1 MAATSR
7 LAAAQ
12 GPRGA
17 NDKVRIGLIGS
28 GSRGRSVAAQFIRS
42 HADVQYVANCDAY
55 ATRLDQGMQQLSD
68 LQKDVKLDGYEDYR
82 RILDRK
88 DVDAVHIATPDHW
101 HCQMLVDAIAAG
113 KDVYLEK
120 PLSNTVE
127 RAVEAL
133 RAYKGSNRVVQ
144 FGTQQRSGAHFQE
157 AAKIIQDGQL
167 GKITH
172 AVIQFGGRGY
182 GTPPEPEAPVPQ
194 GLNWDLFQGPAP
206 RRPFKQGRL
215 RWRGWWDYG
224 GGLIT
229 DWGVH
234 LTDVALWYLNSQRV
248 GPLLTSG
255 TAQYVNFV
263 NPERDQSPDAFSVSW
278 QYPNFVMTFTNAVV
292 QDWEFGRQ
300 GNYFF
305 GPGGSLLI
313 HRAGY
318 EVRPGRWWQGGRG
331 RGGAG
336 AANAPAGQGRRPRRI
351 PAAAGGDPAPPC
363 ALARERRVG
372 QQQRHDRPWPEL
384 PRLCE
389 VAEQAGQRSGNRVL
403 RVAAVPARRQS
414 RARGPFV
421 PMGRRGEESGGG
433 GGNLIEEPVA
443 STERLAG
450 VEGDVD
456 HQFAGQRLEPA
467 RAAIRA

>member
-1 MAATSR
+1 MTKSGTTLSRRRFFDLAAT
-7 LAAAQ
+7 AAGAVAVSAGARAQ

-28 GSRGRSVAAQFIRS
+28 GSRGRSVAAQFIRNFPE
-42 HADVQYVANCDAY
+42 VQYVANSDAY
-55 ATRLDQGMQQLSD
+55 ATRLEQGNEQLSG
-68 LQKDVKLDGYEDYR
+68 LQKDVKIEGYEDYR

-88 DVDAVHIATPDHW
+88 DVDVVHIATPDHW
-101 HCQMLVDAIAAG
+101 HCQMLVDAMAAG

-120 PLSNTVE
+120 PLSNTIE

-133 RAYKGSNRVVQ
+133 KAYKSAKRVVQ

-157 AAKIIQDGQL
+157 AAKIVQDGQL
-167 GKITH
+167 GKVTH
-172 AVIQFGGRGY
+172 AVIQFPGSGY
-182 GTPPEPEAPVPQ
+182 GTPPEPEAPVPP
-194 GLNWDLFQGPAP
+194 GLNWELFQGPAP

-234 LTDVALWYLNSQRV
+234 LTDVALWYLNSQRI

-278 QYPNFVMTFTNAVV
+278 QYPDFVMTFTNAVV

-305 GPGGSLLI
+305 GPRGSLLI

-318 EVRPGRWWQGGRG
+318 ELRPGGGGGGGRGRG

-336 AANAPAGQGRRPRRI
+336 ANAPGGQSAEAAPPAPQPLQPRRVPWREGDGSDSNSSTVAHGRNFLECVKSRSAPVSDLEI
-351 PAAAGGDPAPPC
+351 GFYASLPCLLAVKAVREGRSFKWDDAAKK
-363 ALARERRVG
+363 
-372 QQQRHDRPWPEL
+372 
-384 PRLCE
+384 
-389 VAEQAGQRSGNRVL
+389 
-403 RVAAVPARRQS
+403 AVP
-414 RARGPFV
+414 V
-421 PMGRRGEESGGG
+421 
-433 GGNLIEEPVA
+433 
-443 STERLAG
+443 
-450 VEGDVD
+450 
-456 HQFAGQRLEPA
+456 
-467 RAAIRA
+467 

>member
-1 MAATSR
+1 MSNPGTSLTRRKFFDLAASAAGVVATSR
-7 LAAAQ
+7 LGAAQ

-17 NDKVRIGLIGS
+17 NDKVRMALIGS
-28 GSRGRSVAAQFIRS
+28 GSRGRSVAAQFVRS
-42 HADVQYVANCDAY
+42 FADVQYVANCDAY
-55 ATRLDQGMQQLSD
+55 ATRLDQGNQQLTG
-68 LQKDVKLDGYEDYR
+68 LQKDVKLEGYEDYR

-101 HCQMLVDAIAAG
+101 HCQMLVDAMAAG

-133 RAYKGSNRVVQ
+133 SAYKSSKRVVQ
-144 FGTQQRSGAHFQE
+144 FGTQQRSGSHFQE
-157 AAKIIQDGQL
+157 AAKIVQDGQL

-172 AVIQFGGRGY
+172 AVIQFPGNGY
-182 GTPPEPEAPVPQ
+182 GTPPESEVAVPQ
-194 GLNWDLFQGPAP
+194 GLNWELFQGPAP

-278 QYPNFVMTFTNAVV
+278 QYPGFVMTFTNAVV

-300 GNYFF
+300 GNYFY
-305 GPGGSLLI
+305 GPAGSLLI

-318 EVRPGRWWQGGRG
+318 EVRPAGGGQGGGRG

-336 AANAPAGQGRRPRRI
+336 AANAQAGQGGQDGPSLPPPLQPRR
-351 PAAAGGDPAPPC
+351 
-363 ALARERRVG
+363 V
-372 QQQRHDRPWPEL
+372 PW
-384 PRLCE
+384 R
-389 VAEQAGQRSGNRVL
+389 
-403 RVAAVPARRQS
+403 
-414 RARGPFV
+414 
-421 PMGRRGEESGGG
+421 
-433 GGNLIEEPVA
+433 
-443 STERLAG
+443 
-450 VEGDVD
+450 EGDGSDSNSSTVT
-456 HQFAGQRLEPA
+456 HGRNFLECVKSRNAPVSDLEIGFYA
-467 RAAIRA
+467 SLPCLLAVKAVREGRSFKWDDAAKKAVAV

>member
-1 MAATSR
+1 MTNRGTSLTR
-7 LAAAQ
+7 RKFFDLAASAAGLAVTAGSARAQ

-17 NDKVRIGLIGS
+17 NDRVRIGLIGS

-42 HADVQYVANCDAY
+42 FAEVQYVANCDAY
-55 ATRLDQGMQQLSD
+55 ATRLEQGNEQLSG
-68 LQKDVKLDGYEDYR
+68 LQKDVKIEGYEDYR

-101 HCQMLVDAIAAG
+101 HCQMLVDAMSAG

-133 RAYKGSNRVVQ
+133 HAYKSSKRVVQ
-144 FGTQQRSGAHFQE
+144 FGTQQRSGTHFQE
-157 AAKIIQDGQL
+157 AAKIVQDGQL
-167 GKITH
+167 GKVTH
-172 AVIQFGGRGY
+172 AVIQFPGSGY

-194 GLNWDLFQGPAP
+194 GLNWELFQGPAP

-234 LTDVALWYLNSQRV
+234 LTDVALWYLNSQRI

-278 QYPNFVMTFTNAVV
+278 QYPDFVMTFTNAVV

-305 GPGGSLLI
+305 GPRGSLLI

-318 EVRPGRWWQGGRG
+318 ELRPGGSGGGGRG

-336 AANAPAGQGRRPRRI
+336 RANAPAGAAAQDGPSAPQPLQPRRV
-351 PAAAGGDPAPPC
+351 PWREGDGSDSNSSTVAHGRNFLDCLKSRNAPVSDLEIGFYASLPC
-363 ALARERRVG
+363 LLAVKAVREG
-372 QQQRHDRPWPEL
+372 
-384 PRLCE
+384 
-389 VAEQAGQRSGNRVL
+389 RSFRWDDTGKN
-403 RVAAVPARRQS
+403 AVP
-414 RARGPFV
+414 V
-421 PMGRRGEESGGG
+421 
-433 GGNLIEEPVA
+433 
-443 STERLAG
+443 
-450 VEGDVD
+450 
-456 HQFAGQRLEPA
+456 
-467 RAAIRA
+467 

>member
-1 MAATSR
+1 MSKSGTSLTRRKFFDLAASAAGVAATAR
-7 LAAAQ
+7 VGAAQ

-28 GSRGRSVAAQFIRS
+28 GSRGRSVAALFVRTQP
-42 HADVQYVANCDAY
+42 DVQYVANCDAY
-55 ATRLDQGMQQLSD
+55 ASRLEQGNQQLTG

-101 HCQMLVDAIAAG
+101 HCQMLIDAISAG
-113 KDVYLEK
+113 KDVFVEK
-120 PLSNTVE
+120 PLSNTIE

-133 RAYKGSNRVVQ
+133 TAYKKANRVVQ

-157 AAKIIQDGQL
+157 AAKIVQEGQL

-172 AVIQFGGRGY
+172 AVIQFPGSGY
-182 GTPPEPEAPVPQ
+182 GTPPEPEAPVPP
-194 GLNWDLFQGPAP
+194 GLNWELFQGPAP
-206 RRPFKQGRL
+206 RRPFKAGRL

-234 LTDVALWYLNSQRV
+234 LTDVALWYLNSQKV

-255 TAQYVNFV
+255 TSQYVNFV
-263 NPERDQSPDAFSVSW
+263 NPEKEQSPDAFSVSW

-300 GNYFF
+300 GNYFY

-318 EVRPGRWWQGGRG
+318 EVRPAAGGQGGGRG
-331 RGGAG
+331 RGGAA
-336 AANAPAGQGRRPRRI
+336 AANTPGVQGAPVAQ
-351 PAAAGGDPAPPC
+351 AAPAPPP
-363 ALARERRVG
+363 AIQPRRV
-372 QQQRHDRPWPEL
+372 PWRESDGSDSSSATVAHGRNFLDCVKSRSTPVSDLEIGFYASL
-384 PRLCE
+384 PCLLAVKAVRE
-389 VAEQAGQRSGNRVL
+389 GRSFRWDDAAKKAVAV
-403 RVAAVPARRQS
+403 
-414 RARGPFV
+414 
-421 PMGRRGEESGGG
+421 
-433 GGNLIEEPVA
+433 
-443 STERLAG
+443 
-450 VEGDVD
+450 
-456 HQFAGQRLEPA
+456 
-467 RAAIRA
+467 

>member
-1 MAATSR
+1 MSKPGASLTR
-7 LAAAQ
+7 RKFFDLAASAA
-12 GPRGA
+12 GVVAASRVGA
-17 NDKVRIGLIGS
+17 ASRTVAASDKVRVGLIGS
-28 GSRGRSVAAQFIRS
+28 GSRGRGVAAQFVRT
-42 HADVQYVANCDAY
+42 HADLQYVANCDAY
-55 ATRLDQGMQQLSD
+55 ATRLDQGIQQLSG
-68 LQKDVKLDGYEDYR
+68 LQKDVKIDAVEDYR

-101 HCQMLVDAIAAG
+101 HCQMLIDALAAG

-133 RAYKGSNRVVQ
+133 RAYKSSNRVVQ

-157 AAKIIQDGQL
+157 AAKVIQEGQL

-172 AVIQFGGRGY
+172 AVIQFPGNGY
-182 GTPPEPEAPVPQ
+182 GTPPEPEVPVPQ
-194 GLNWDLFQGPAP
+194 GLNWELFQGPAP

-234 LTDVALWYLNSQRV
+234 LTDVALWYLNAQRV

-278 QYPNFVMTFTNAVV
+278 QYPEFVMTFTNAVAL
-292 QDWEFGRQ
+292 DWEFGRH

-318 EVRPGRWWQGGRG
+318 EVRPGSTGGQGGRG

-336 AANAPAGQGRRPRRI
+336 STNAASGAESN
-351 PAAAGGDPAPPC
+351 PAPPPPPQVQP
-363 ALARERRVG
+363 RRV
-372 QQQRHDRPWPEL
+372 PWREADGSDSSSATIAHGRNFLDCVKSRGKPVSDLEIGFYASL
-384 PRLCE
+384 PCLLAVKAVRE
-389 VAEQAGQRSGNRVL
+389 GRSFKWDDAAKKAVAV
-403 RVAAVPARRQS
+403 
-414 RARGPFV
+414 
-421 PMGRRGEESGGG
+421 
-433 GGNLIEEPVA
+433 
-443 STERLAG
+443 
-450 VEGDVD
+450 
-456 HQFAGQRLEPA
+456 
-467 RAAIRA
+467 